1 MAGGKRTDGP
11 VSRYVNRRFSSAIT
25 KAIVKH
31 GIGITPNQV
40 SVISFAIAAA
50 ALPAYVAGLAW
61 LAGILLQLGSI
72 VDGVDGE
79 LARARGISSPRG
91 AFLDSMLDRLADI
104 AAYVGAAY
112 YVMRYEVSSHLTIL
126 RLWGVGGAVL
136 AAALVLAASGDIL
149 VSYLHSKAP
158 ELLGKHPALVGRI
171 PSFASRD
178 VRLFILFIASLPGL
192 VLEGLLAVTAVSYAY
207 VLSKFVE
214 VFQHA
219 GSGVSTGRRQA
230 P

>member
-1 MAGGKRTDGP
+1 MRGGKRTDGP

-25 KAIVKH
+25 KAILKH
-31 GIGITPNQV
+31 SVGVTPNQI
-40 SVISFAIAAA
+40 SLISFAIAAA
-50 ALPAYVAGLAW
+50 SLPAYLAGLAW
-61 LAGILLQLGSI
+61 LAGILIQLGSI
-72 VDGVDGE
+72 IDGVDGE
-79 LARARGISSPRG
+79 LARATGLSSPWG

-112 YVMRYEVSSHLTIL
+112 YVLRYEALSQATIL
-126 RLWGVGGAVL
+126 RWWGAGAAVVS
-136 AAALVLAASGDIL
+136 AVLVLAASGDVL

-158 ELLGKHPALVGRI
+158 ELLGKHPALIGRI

-192 VLEGLLAVTAVSYAY
+192 VLEGLIAVAVVSYAY

-214 VFQHA
+214 IFLK
-219 GSGVSTGRRQA
+219 R
-230 P
+230 